1 MEKVNFNEYA
11 TKKIPRPQS
20 PDGYPY
26 KRVYVSCLQK
36 RETMMSAD
44 FNPPTEPLE
53 SETANDMLEAISRQL
68 IWQIVEFLEKTKELE
83 FSKKVNLHHVD
94 QAIEGIFKSK
104 EGYHIAVTD
113 NRSGEGLFYDLDD
126 AQIMTQDLVWIMNQ
140 IELSKRG
147 R

>member
-1 MEKVNFNEYA
+1 MEKVNFNEYE
-11 TKKIPRPQS
+11 TNNIPRLQS
-20 PDGYPY
+20 PARCPY
-26 KRVYVSCLQK
+26 KRVYVSCLQMS
-36 RETMMSAD
+36 ETIKPVD
-44 FNPPTEPLE
+44 FNPLTEPLG
-53 SETANDMLEAISRQL
+53 SDTANDMLEAISRQL

-83 FSKKVNLHHVD
+83 FNQKVNLHHVD
-94 QAIEGIFKSK
+94 QAIEGVFKSK

-140 IELSKRG
+140 IELRKRG